1 VTVTG
6 RTSPVIGNVG
16 ALKFKFFNN
25 TLGNV
30 VIPPLAVSVNG
41 TPTTNFVN
49 DPSSH
54 NTTVFLNTASSGWRT
69 GNNTLMV
76 SAKSGVYNA
85 TEQTWIVV
93 QRPLS
98 NVTVVSVNQPFLG
111 GTASLSFKFFNKTLG
126 GAPLLID
133 PDSVKINGTSVS
145 SAYSSGIVTTTWT
158 TATGGWQVGL
168 NYVNVSVMKGIFT
181 NSTVATLTIIQ
192 PVCNVTVVSVSS
204 PILGNPAT
212 AQFKFL
218 NGTNSWLSMPP
229 VSVEINGTDPATI
242 NYAGDITTVTWN
254 TLSGGWLAGS
264 HHVSITAISGVFSNS
279 TIYLLI
285 IIAPEANLE
294 LNDTSYVATYGDNVL
309 VGFSFLN
316 MTGGGTP
323 FPSPPTLYR
332 NGTAVSVSS
341 DGLGGYVY
349 VLDTRIF
356 ARAGTFHLSFTAVYG
371 TYVAENLTSVVVAPI
386 PMQLSFIQGQ
396 TSVNVGSSYSVKA
409 NLTYTSGVPAPDQ
422 CLIRFVF
429 SVTYTNGT
437 VLAIEVS
444 GRTTNGVAEAS
455 LLATNGMQSVSVE
468 AFYDGSLILST
479 ANDIAS
485 SIRVTVPQGLP
496 IPVLLGIGVGGALVV
511 IIPLAVIVKRR
522 RSKETETRKTSVLR
536 QTASLAQ
543 LIVVHLASGRSLFSR
558 TIGSEEGADPNLI
571 SGFLSANQTLI
582 SEVFKKQSGAGLKFA
597 DYGDYKVISDLG
609 KHIMVTLFA
618 TETAGKELKDV
629 LQSFT
634 GKFEH
639 KYAKTLESW
648 DGDMN
653 AFKDA
658 ETLADEVFCLPLT
671 APYMLLETTSAKL
684 GKVERMAV
692 HSAKIISAERGVFF
706 MPRVIDYLLTKQGIR
721 RGKAMDTIN
730 SLTNKGIFRQLTV
743 EQAAQVIKSAAEK
756 ADTQQ

>member
-1 VTVTG
+1 
-6 RTSPVIGNVG
+6 
-16 ALKFKFFNN
+16 
-25 TLGNV
+25 
-30 VIPPLAVSVNG
+30 
-41 TPTTNFVN
+41 
-49 DPSSH
+49 
-54 NTTVFLNTASSGWRT
+54 
-69 GNNTLMV
+69 
-76 SAKSGVYNA
+76 
-85 TEQTWIVV
+85 
-93 QRPLS
+93 
-98 NVTVVSVNQPFLG
+98 
-111 GTASLSFKFFNKTLG
+111 
-126 GAPLLID
+126 
-133 PDSVKINGTSVS
+133 
-145 SAYSSGIVTTTWT
+145 
-158 TATGGWQVGL
+158 
-168 NYVNVSVMKGIFT
+168 
-181 NSTVATLTIIQ
+181 
-192 PVCNVTVVSVSS
+192 
-204 PILGNPAT
+204 
-212 AQFKFL
+212 
-218 NGTNSWLSMPP
+218 
-229 VSVEINGTDPATI
+229 
-242 NYAGDITTVTWN
+242 
-254 TLSGGWLAGS
+254 
-264 HHVSITAISGVFSNS
+264 
-279 TIYLLI
+279 
-285 IIAPEANLE
+285 
-294 LNDTSYVATYGDNVL
+294 
-309 VGFSFLN
+309 